1 MCSRPGECRTIRR
14 VSKRSIQRKLTKTSK
29 RLTVLRAE
37 LVAVD
42 EQLRS
47 LRDDADDTAVKAIV
61 AENTAAD
68 REARQAREHAS
79 AYTRQRERVATEIA
93 ELERRQDELLD
104 QLTA

>member
-1 MCSRPGECRTIRR
+1 M
-14 VSKRSIQRKLTKTSK
+14 SKRSIQRKLTKTSK
-29 RLTVLRAE
+29 RLSGLRAE

-47 LRDDADDTAVKAIV
+47 LRADADDTAIRAMV
-61 AENTAAD
+61 AENTAVD

-79 AYTRQRERVATEIA
+79 AYLRQRERVTTEIA
-93 ELERRQDELLD
+93 ELERRQDALLD